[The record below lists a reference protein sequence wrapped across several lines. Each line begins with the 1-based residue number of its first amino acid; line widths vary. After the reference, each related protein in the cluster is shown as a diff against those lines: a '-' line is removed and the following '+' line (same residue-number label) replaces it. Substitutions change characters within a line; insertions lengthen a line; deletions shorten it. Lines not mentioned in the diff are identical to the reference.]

1 LSAFYNR
8 PWLWAQTKG
17 SKEHSYWVWKPLLFL
32 ICSTSVRNFKFEP
45 SFPQSAA
52 LNCIWRTIRH
62 FIYQKEWIERN
73 EIHRKFVA
81 AKMDVL
87 WPCVTRQLK
96 QIISDCVIITCQNL
110 RSFQASLVTDITFS
124 WFNSWA
130 VITLSNFLIRC
141 LSFMRLNKTT
151 CPTKKQQ
158 KASLLDFDL
167 WKNIRLNN
175 NGPQCSTDKLFWR
188 KLFLERNAIC
198 GFDSVVSKML
208 CSISSHPS

>member
-1 LSAFYNR
+1 MNWKKWNPQKICGGQDGCPLAMR
-8 PWLWAQTKG
+8 DQTTQTD
-17 SKEHSYWVWKPLLFL
+17 H
-32 ICSTSVRNFKFEP
+32 
-45 SFPQSAA
+45 
-52 LNCIWRTIRH
+52 IRLCD
-62 FIYQKEWIERN
+62 Y
-73 EIHRKFVA
+73 
-81 AKMDVL
+81 
-87 WPCVTRQLK
+87 
-96 QIISDCVIITCQNL
+96 TCQNL

-208 CSISSHPS
+208 CLISSHPS